1 MTGWEAETVAIDVQW
16 RDYDVVVIGSGGAGS
31 AAADAAAGEGCRVL
45 VVSKDPV
52 GCSDTKISE
61 GNATVRATVTDEDTE
76 QVLSDN
82 LRVSGA
88 DLPPPEIT
96 DAYAKDSR
104 DAYDWYR
111 AHGLRPKINPERQGP
126 FARPLAKGGHTKAR
140 SVGHRNAG
148 VAFSH
153 AGWDAVV
160 ESPRIDY
167 LEDAWFLDLVAEGA
181 GASRRIAGAVVYHAA
196 DGVLIAVRAPAVIV
210 AAGGLST
217 LFFPKTD
224 TMRGN
229 TGDGYAAAARAGADL
244 VDMEQVQFLPF
255 CLPSPPSYEGLL
267 VGEPSTACF
276 LGVLRDR
283 TGKVI
288 LDGVYMRTR
297 AECSAAIMR
306 AVADGRGTENGG
318 AYLDLT
324 GNARPP
330 RSGPYFM
337 KYLETAMPSAYR
349 TARQAYAK
357 PQIQCTE
364 PWEVR
369 PAAHYMMGG
378 IRADAEGA
386 AVGGDAAGTRAQ
398 GLSGLFAAGQSMG
411 GVFGANRLGSTA
423 LTENVVFGLRA
434 GRAAARLASAAPR
447 TGGDGAFDAAVA
459 QHLARFGQS
468 GGEAAASLKA
478 ELQQAAWECVGPAR
492 TADSLSRMDQV
503 VDGLAARADQAAV
516 PGYGLW
522 NQAFIELAE
531 LRNLFDVA
539 RAVTAAARER
549 DASLGGHV
557 RLDRPQASFLAAPY
571 STVVTRDAGGQYSA
585 RRVAR
590 PRTPLSTLLA
600 IRASEAWRQ
609 LQNKA
614 LRMLPMGVVDGI
626 LESRYRAILGPAGKP
641 KEIAPGSPE
650 GAVADAGRS

>member
-1 MTGWEAETVAIDVQW
+1 MAIDVQW
-16 RDYDVVVIGSGGAGS
+16 RDYDVLVVGSGGAGS
-31 AAADAAAGEGCRVL
+31 AAAAAAAAEGARVL
-45 VVSKDPV
+45 LVSKDPI

-61 GNATVRATVTDEDTE
+61 GNATVRATVTDDDTE
-76 QVLSDN
+76 RELSDN

-88 DLPPPEIT
+88 DLPPTAIT
-96 DAYAKDSR
+96 DAYARDSR
-104 DAYDWYR
+104 AAYDWYR
-111 AHGLRPKINPERQGP
+111 AHGLRPKINPERGGP

-153 AGWDAVV
+153 AAWDAVV
-160 ESPRIDY
+160 EGTRIDY
-167 LEDAWFLDLVAEGA
+167 LEDAWFLDLVTEGA
-181 GASRRIAGAVVYHAA
+181 SGATRIAGALIYHAA
-196 DGVLIAVRAPAVIV
+196 DGVLIAVRAPAVVV

-255 CLPSPPSYEGLL
+255 CLTSPPSYEGLL

-306 AVADGRGTENGG
+306 AVADGRGTDNGG

-324 GNARPP
+324 GNAAPP
-330 RSGPYFM
+330 RSGPYFK

-349 TARQAYAK
+349 TARQAFGKA
-357 PQIQCTE
+357 QIQCRE

-378 IRADAEGA
+378 IRTDADGA
-386 AVGGDAAGTRAQ
+386 AVGGAGDGDRSE
-398 GLSGLFAAGQSMG
+398 GLAGLFAAGQSMG

-434 GRAAARLASAAPR
+434 GRAAARRASAAPR
-447 TGGDGAFDAAVA
+447 GGHDGAFDRVIAA
-459 QHLARFGQS
+459 HRSRFGQH
-468 GGEAAASLKA
+468 GDEAAAQLKA
-478 ELQQAAWECVGPAR
+478 DLQRTAWDCIGPAR
-492 TADSLSRMDQV
+492 TKDSLDRMDAV
-503 VDGLAARADQAAV
+503 IDALSDRADRAAI
-516 PGYGLW
+516 PGYGTW
-522 NQAFIELAE
+522 NQAFIEFIE
-531 LRNLFDVA
+531 LRNLIEVA

-549 DASLGGHV
+549 DVSLGGHV
-557 RLDRPQASFLAAPY
+557 RLDRPQASLLAAPY
-571 STVVTRDAGGQYSA
+571 STVVSRNGDGAFRA
-585 RRVAR
+585 RRVVR
-590 PRTPLSTLLA
+590 PRTPFARIVA
-600 IRASEAWRQ
+600 IRLGEAWRQ
-609 LQNKA
+609 AQNKV
-614 LRMLPMGVVDGI
+614 LRLLPMAVVDGI
-626 LESRYRAILGPAGKP
+626 LETRYRAILGPAGKP
-641 KEIAPGSPE
+641 AEITPGSPE
-650 GAVADAGRS
+650 GAVADAARH

>member
-1 MTGWEAETVAIDVQW
+1 MTIDVQW
-16 RDYDVVVIGSGGAGS
+16 RDYDVIVVGSGGAGS
-31 AAADAAAGEGCRVL
+31 AAADAAAAEGAAVL
-45 VVSKDPV
+45 VVSKDPI

-61 GNATVRATVTDEDTE
+61 GNATVRATVTDDDTE
-76 QVLSDN
+76 QELSDN

-88 DLPPPEIT
+88 DLPPPDIT
-96 DAYAKDSR
+96 DTYARDSR

-111 AHGLRPKINPERQGP
+111 AHGLRPKINETRGGP

-140 SVGHRNAG
+140 SVGHANAG

-160 ESPRIDY
+160 DGRRIDY
-167 LEDAWFLDLVAEGA
+167 LEDAWLLDLVTDGTDAA
-181 GASRRIAGAVVYHAA
+181 RRIVGAVVYHAA
-196 DGVLIAVRAPAVIV
+196 DGVLIGVRARAVII

-283 TGKVI
+283 HGKVI

-324 GNARPP
+324 PNARPP
-330 RSGPYFM
+330 RSGAYFM
-337 KYLETAMPSAYR
+337 KFLETSMPSAYR
-349 TARQAYAK
+349 TARQAYGK
-357 PQIQCTE
+357 DQIQCRE

-378 IRADAEGA
+378 IRANADGA
-386 AVGGDAAGTRAQ
+386 SVGGDGAGQRAD

-434 GRAAARLASAAPR
+434 GRAAARHAATSPR
-447 TGGDGAFDAAVA
+447 GGNDVAFQPVIDE
-459 QHLARFGQS
+459 HSHRFGQS
-468 GGEAAASLKA
+468 GGEAPAALKST
-478 ELQQAAWECVGPAR
+478 LQAAAWDCIGPAR
-492 TADSLSRMDQV
+492 TADSLDRMTRAITDLTQRSK
-503 VDGLAARADQAAV
+503 AAAIPNHAV
-516 PGYGLW
+516 W
-522 NQAFIELAE
+522 NQAFIEFIELA
-531 LRNLFDVA
+531 NLLDVA
-539 RAVTAAARER
+539 GAVTAAARER

-557 RLDRPQASFLAAPY
+557 RLDRSQTSFLAAPY
-571 STVVTRDAGGQYSA
+571 STVVSRKGYGSYTA

-590 PRTPLSTLLA
+590 PRTPVARLFA
-600 IRASEAWRQ
+600 IRLGEAWKQAR
-609 LQNKA
+609 NKV
-614 LRMLPMGVVDGI
+614 LRLLPMNMVDGI
-626 LESRYRAILGPAGKP
+626 LEARYRAILGPAGKP
-641 KEIAPGSPE
+641 AEIAPGSPE
-650 GAVADAGRS
+650 GAIAEAARQ